1 LLDWLAAELM
11 QPSMVR
17 SVRDGRVAWTIGK
30 PSAAAWSMKH
40 LHRVI
45 VTSRA
50 YRTSSAPSEK
60 NHVVDPDN
68 VLVWRMPPRRMDA
81 ETVRDSI
88 LSVSGGLDATLG
100 GPDLPSTDGLSV
112 PRRSLYFHQSP
123 EDQMAFLKLFDGPDP
138 AECYQRHVSI
148 VPHQA
153 LALFNSEVSLVH
165 SRRLARRLT
174 KQSAETPA
182 FVRTAFRQVL
192 SRDVSSEE
200 LAICTGFLEKRE
212 AAYRQAKTPRPSADL
227 VKTAAA
233 PSVDPRV
240 HARENLVHSLFNH
253 HDFVT
258 IK

>member
-1 LLDWLAAELM
+1 
-11 QPSMVR
+11 
-17 SVRDGRVAWTIGK
+17 
-30 PSAAAWSMKH
+30 
-40 LHRVI
+40 
-45 VTSRA
+45 
-50 YRTSSAPSEK
+50 
-60 NHVVDPDN
+60 
-68 VLVWRMPPRRMDA
+68 MDA

-88 LSVSGGLDATLG
+88 LSVSGGLDPTLG

-123 EDQMAFLKLFDGPDP
+123 EDQMAFLKLFDGADP

-174 KQSAETPA
+174 QQSVETVT
-182 FVRTAFRQVL
+182 FVRAAFRQIL
-192 SRDVSSEE
+192 SRDVSSDE
-200 LAICTGFLEKRE
+200 LVICTDFLEKRE
-212 AAYRQAKTPRPSADL
+212 AAYRQAKTPKPSADL
-227 VKTAAA
+227 VKKAAA
-233 PSVDPRV
+233 PSADPRI